1 MKAKCLLILFFIF
14 LASVSFADEYVLV
27 KGEGI
32 DVCEAYK
39 KNLNSYSMKVL
50 PMAHWMIRKLDP
62 EMKDFSSPK
71 WERILDG
78 GIRKFSNAGDILIR
92 ISNFIWERD
101 VNPVE
106 HITVSDVPKWR
117 STKEQKAAAY
127 KHYYY
132 LRHEMGRVMRGHL
145 IAEIDIDND
154 GKPEPV
160 YLDRLYETS
169 NGGPLIILKNDYT
182 DIDYEKTKLVMVHP
196 SRKEAGWKDLRDC
209 TEREQKEGYP
219 LCKYGKI
226 ATGDASSLSYG
237 VFLYKGKTYFDL
249 WGGSDPNDSG
259 GKTYY
264 PFANHLHVFIV
275 DKNNTSEICR
285 YKYVRTIYK

>member
-1 MKAKCLLILFFIF
+1 MKRTSLLILFFIF

-39 KNLNSYSMKVL
+39 KNLNSYSMKLL
-50 PMAHWMIRKLDP
+50 PMAHWWIRKLDP
-62 EMKDFSSPK
+62 AMKDFSSPK
-71 WERILDG
+71 WERIFDG
-78 GIRKFSNAGDILIR
+78 GILKFPRESDILIR
-92 ISNFIWERD
+92 ISKFIWNRD

-106 HITVSDVPKWR
+106 YVTVSDVSKWR
-117 STKEQKAAAY
+117 GTKEQKAAAY
-127 KHYYY
+127 KRYMF
-132 LRHEMGRVMRGHL
+132 LRHESGKVIRGHL

-160 YLDRLYETS
+160 YLDDLYQTGK
-169 NGGPLIILKNDYT
+169 GGPLIILKHDYT

-226 ATGDASSLSYG
+226 ATGDASTLSYG
-237 VFLYKGKTYFDL
+237 VFVYKGKTYFDV

-259 GKTYY
+259 AENYY

-275 DKNNTSEICR
+275 EKKTTSEICR
-285 YKYVRTIYK
+285 YRYFRTSYK

>member
-1 MKAKCLLILFFIF
+1 MRKFLLILFFMF
-14 LASVSFADEYVLV
+14 LASVSLADEYVLV
-27 KGEGI
+27 KGEGM

-39 KNLNSYSMKVL
+39 KNSNSYSMKVL

-71 WERILDG
+71 WERIFDG
-78 GIRKFSNAGDILIR
+78 GILKFPKESDVLIR

-101 VNPVE
+101 VNPVGY
-106 HITVSDVPKWR
+106 ITVSDWPKWR
-117 STKEQKAAAY
+117 GTKEQKVAAY
-127 KHYYY
+127 KYYMF
-132 LRHEMGRVMRGHL
+132 LRHESGKVIRGHL

-160 YLDRLYETS
+160 YLDRLYPTS
-169 NGGPLIILKNDYT
+169 NGGSLIILKNDYS
-182 DIDYEKTKLVMVHP
+182 DIDYEKTKLVTVHP

-209 TEREQKEGYP
+209 TKGERKEDP

-237 VFLYKGKTYFDL
+237 VFFYKGKTYFDV

-259 GKTYY
+259 AETYY

-275 DKNNTSEICR
+275 EKKTTSEICR